1 MPLNVDTGFTEC
13 LRKRRISF
21 NGKRLCEK
29 RMERFCNSARSA
41 PLAFE
46 HLLNRKNL
54 LESLLQTVSEA
65 SNFDKYIIE
74 FVVATP

>member
-1 MPLNVDTGFTEC
+1 MEQKKNGALLQFC
-13 LRKRRISF
+13 QKRSISIWTQTMWMYYHKCSFALLLF
-21 NGKRLCEK
+21 N
-29 RMERFCNSARSA
+29 
-41 PLAFE
+41 
-46 HLLNRKNL
+46 LLNRKNL